1 MNIEI
6 IGVGFSKEETE
17 KIEKAIIEKIEE
29 KIHG

>member
-17 KIEKAIIEKIEE
+17 KIEKVIIEKIKE
-29 KIHG
+29 KINE